1 MARTHLLLGLKLD
14 FCVHTKGSKETQ
26 MEGCLIHVN
35 EQSPTT
41 LPILLWAEMPD
52 TSVRPCVNEIASTG
66 TAYFGFLPVRCGCDT
81 VRSVLS
87 NLGNQNFAF
96 KNYYVI

>member
-14 FCVHTKGSKETQ
+14 FCVHTKGSKETK

-41 LPILLWAEMPD
+41 VPILLWPEMPD
-52 TSVRPCVNEIASTG
+52 ASVRPCVNEIASTG
-66 TAYFGFLPVRCGCDT
+66 TAYFGFLPVG
-81 VRSVLS
+81 VAVILS
-87 NLGNQNFAF
+87 EAF
-96 KNYYVI
+96 YQIWGIRILLSKIIT